1 MMNDNNTNLILAS
14 NSPRRRQ
21 LLALLGMAFKV
32 VPADVDETPFPEEPA
47 VDYVLRLAAEK
58 ATWVRDNIEPNAFII
73 AADTTVTYNGK
84 IFGKPCNEAEASD
97 MLKQLRGRVHQV
109 YSGIAVVINS
119 NLSTVSVG
127 TDVPM
132 RRYSDDEIQR
142 YIDTGDPLDKAGAY
156 AIQHSD
162 FHPVEELRG
171 CYANVMGLPL
181 CHLTKVMMA
190 HNLTLDGKTSDA
202 CQNYIGYQCPV
213 FSKILDGPDFKIG
226 NGQSDQARRTV

>member
-1 MMNDNNTNLILAS
+1 MMKDYNTNLILAS

-21 LLALLGMAFKV
+21 LLDLLGIDFQV
-32 VPADVDETPFPEEPA
+32 VPANVDETPYHEEPA

-58 ATWVRDNIEPNAFII
+58 ATWVRDNIEPNAVII
-73 AADTTVTYNGK
+73 AADTTVTDNGQ
-84 IFGKPCNEAEASD
+84 ILGKPRSEAEASD

-109 YSGIAVVINS
+109 YSGVAIVSNG

-156 AIQHSD
+156 AIQHAD

-171 CYANVMGLPL
+171 CYTNVMGLPL
-181 CHLTKVMMA
+181 CHLTKIMLS
-190 HNLTLDGKTSDA
+190 HNLTLDGKTADV
-202 CQNYIGYQCPV
+202 CQNYIGYQCSV

-226 NGQSDQARRTV
+226 DGQSDQT